1 MANEKIK
8 LSQNVMLIDASF
20 LNFVVMDLRKYFER
34 LLKRSLQEI
43 DLTELSSYLALDAGI
58 AEGENEIQ
66 MLMVYDKESTVLQ
79 HCHPS
84 DLKGEL
90 DGVAFKNQVGEFVF
104 AGVPCEEMV
113 SRADLYVDL
122 LGIVADCSDVKRL
135 IVVSFNEEYGQEVTA
150 ALSKVEGKEIIQFRM
165 NEPEEMLAYRWE
177 MLAFPVMQSLG
188 IRGDEL

>member
-20 LNFVVMDLRKYFER
+20 LNFVVMDLKKYFER

-122 LGIVADCSDVKRL
+122 LGIVADCSNVKRL

>member
-20 LNFVVMDLRKYFER
+20 LNFVVMDLKKYFER

-104 AGVPCEEMV
+104 AGVPCEEIV

>member
-20 LNFVVMDLRKYFER
+20 LNFVVMDLKKYFER

-66 MLMVYDKESTVLQ
+66 MLMVYDKESAVLQ

>member
-122 LGIVADCSDVKRL
+122 LGIVADCSNVKRL

>member
-20 LNFVVMDLRKYFER
+20 LNFVVMDLKKYFER